1 LNPFTVRSF
10 PDSPESRGSTVY
22 IMGMEAMNPISLLD
36 RGDERLTL
44 KAGRILDI
52 ADPEFQAFIDQ
63 LIRCGHDNLG
73 VGIAA
78 PQVGRSLRL
87 FIMAPQPNSR
97 YPDAPAMEPT
107 AVINPEILR
116 VSDEKET
123 GWEGCLSVPGFRAR
137 VPRHLEMDVAFTD
150 RHGTHRTER
159 FNGFMARL
167 FQHEFD
173 HLEGILYPERLDKAL
188 ITLEEFTA
196 RTGII
201 VPS

>member
-1 LNPFTVRSF
+1 
-10 PDSPESRGSTVY
+10 
-22 IMGMEAMNPISLLD
+22 MGVEPMNPLSLLA
-36 RGDERLTL
+36 RGDQRLTL

-52 ADPEFQAFIDQ
+52 ADPDFQAFIDE
-63 LIRCGHDNLG
+63 LIRCGRENLG

-78 PQVGRSLRL
+78 PQVGKSLRL
-87 FIMAPQPNSR
+87 FIMASQPNTR

-116 VSDEKET
+116 VSEEKEP
-123 GWEGCLSVPGFRAR
+123 GWEGCLSVPGFRAK
-137 VPRHLEMDVAFTD
+137 VPRHLEIDVAFTD
-150 RHGTHRTER
+150 RHGQNRTER

-173 HLEGILYPERLDKAL
+173 HLEGILYPERLDKGEAL

-196 RTGII
+196 QTGIV
-201 VPS
+201 VPR

>member
-1 LNPFTVRSF
+1 M
-10 PDSPESRGSTVY
+10 D
-22 IMGMEAMNPISLLD
+22 MEPMNPLSLLA
-36 RGDERLTL
+36 RGDERLTV

-52 ADPEFQAFIDQ
+52 ADPEFQAFIDE

-116 VSDEKET
+116 VSEEKEI

-150 RHGTHRTER
+150 RRGIGRTER
-159 FNGFMARL
+159 FSGFMARL

-173 HLEGILYPERLDKAL
+173 HLEGILYPERVDKDEPL
-188 ITLEEFTA
+188 LTLEEFTA
-196 RTGII
+196 RTGIV
-201 VPS
+201 VPR

>member
-1 LNPFTVRSF
+1 
-10 PDSPESRGSTVY
+10 
-22 IMGMEAMNPISLLD
+22 MEPVKPLSLLG

-52 ADPEFQAFIDQ
+52 ADPEFQAFIDE
-63 LIRCGHDNLG
+63 LIRCGKENLG

-87 FIMAPQPNSR
+87 FIMASQPSPR

-116 VSDEKET
+116 VSEEMES

-150 RHGTHRTER
+150 RHGRNRTER
-159 FNGFMARL
+159 FAGFMARL

-173 HLEGILYPERLDKAL
+173 HLEGILYPERLDKGETL

-196 RTGII
+196 QTGI
-201 VPS
+201 VAPR